1 MKLANGFALIL
12 ALWLN
17 NTCADE
23 LIMARSSQNFEDAMS
38 TLQATITKHGYKVT
52 RVQRVEVGLEA
63 KGYKTDRYRIV
74 FYGKPGE
81 IEMLAAKYPKLIS
94 YLPQTIVIFAEV
106 ENTIITAAHPT
117 LLEQMYPD
125 PELKQIFDR
134 WEKDM
139 LEMMDD
145 MRNVK

>member
-1 MKLANGFALIL
+1 MKLANAFALIL

-17 NTCADE
+17 SACADE

-81 IEMLAAKYPKLIS
+81 IEMLAAKYPKLIP

-106 ENTIITAAHPT
+106 ENTIITAAHPA

>member
-1 MKLANGFALIL
+1 MKLTYILTLVL

-17 NTCADE
+17 TAGAEE
-23 LIMARSSQNFEDAMS
+23 LIMARSSKNFEDAMN
-38 TLQATITKHGYKVT
+38 TLQATITSHGYKVT

-81 IEMLAAKYPKLIS
+81 VEMLTGKYPKLIP
-94 YLPQTIVIFAEV
+94 YLPLTIVIFAE
-106 ENTIITAAHPT
+106 EDNTILTAAHPA
-117 LLEQMYPD
+117 LFEQMYPD
-125 PELKQIFDR
+125 PELKQIFER
-134 WEKDM
+134 WEKDV

-145 MRNVK
+145 LRKGK

>member
-1 MKLANGFALIL
+1 MKIAYIFALVL

-17 NTCADE
+17 NASADG
-23 LIMARSSQNFEDAMS
+23 LIMARSGKNFEDAMN
-38 TLQATITKHGYKVT
+38 TLQATITSHGYKVT

-81 IEMLAAKYPKLIS
+81 IEMLAGKYPKLIP
-94 YLPQTIVIFAEV
+94 YLPQTIVIFAEE
-106 ENTIITAAHPT
+106 ENTIITAAHPA

-125 PELKQIFDR
+125 PELKPIFGR
-134 WEKDM
+134 WEKD
-139 LEMMDD
+139 LLGMMDD
-145 MRNVK
+145 LRDGK

>member
-1 MKLANGFALIL
+1 MKFVYTFAFFLV
-12 ALWLN
+12 LWVN
-17 NTCADE
+17 NACAEE

-38 TLQATITKHGYKVT
+38 TLQATITRHGYKVT

-81 IEMLAAKYPKLIS
+81 IEMLAGKYPKLIP
-94 YLPQTIVIFAEV
+94 YLPQTIVIFAEE
-106 ENTIITAAHPT
+106 ENTIITAAHPA

-125 PELKQIFDR
+125 PELKQIFER

-139 LEMMDD
+139 LDMMDD
-145 MRNVK
+145 MRKGK

>member
-1 MKLANGFALIL
+1 MKLANAFAFFL

-17 NTCADE
+17 NTCAEE
-23 LIMARSSQNFEDAMS
+23 LLMARSSQNFEDAMS
-38 TLQATITKHGYKVT
+38 TLQATITSHGYKVT

-81 IEMLAAKYPKLIS
+81 IEMLAAKYPKLIP
-94 YLPQTIVIFAEV
+94 YLPQTIVIFAEE
-106 ENTIITAAHPT
+106 ENTIITAAHPA
-117 LLEQMYPD
+117 LLEQMYPA
-125 PELKQIFDR
+125 PELKQVFER

-145 MRNVK
+145 MRKGK

>member
-1 MKLANGFALIL
+1 MKLAYVFTFIL

-17 NTCADE
+17 TAGAEE
-23 LIMARSSQNFEDAMS
+23 LIMARSGKNFEDAMN
-38 TLQATITKHGYKVT
+38 TLQATITGHGYKVT

-81 IEMLAAKYPKLIS
+81 IEMLAGKYPKLIP
-94 YLPQTIVIFAEV
+94 YLPLTIVIFAE
-106 ENTIITAAHPT
+106 EDNTILTAAHPA
-117 LLEQMYPD
+117 LFEQMYPD
-125 PELKQIFDR
+125 PELKHIFER

-139 LEMMDD
+139 LEIMDEL
-145 MRNVK
+145 RKGK